1 MAQRHPAAITPV
13 LLTSPER
20 CATIPPRSEDVIPSL
35 PGPLCQD
42 LFVRVQDSD
51 LRPEPKTGPP
61 AAPSGVAATR
71 DGTRL
76 AYDIKGRG
84 SDGIALVHS
93 LAMDRHFWQPVAEL
107 LAASIP
113 VLTYDCRGHG
123 QSDKPKGPYT
133 VELFARDLADLL
145 DHVGWKSA
153 RVAGAS
159 MGGSIALAFAA
170 AYPTRTSALGL
181 IDTTAWYG
189 AEAPKQWAER
199 ATRAAK
205 DGMSALVEFQT
216 TRWFGDPFR
225 ARRPDVVEES
235 IDVFLRNDVDAYVET
250 CKMLGAADLRAALP
264 GMTMPTAI
272 VVGEEDYATP
282 VAMAEALQ
290 RGIAGSTLTVLSGAR
305 HLTPLEVPDQIADEL
320 RGLATRVPPR

>member
-1 MAQRHPAAITPV
+1 
-13 LLTSPER
+13 
-20 CATIPPRSEDVIPSL
+20 
-35 PGPLCQD
+35 
-42 LFVRVQDSD
+42 
-51 LRPEPKTGPP
+51 
-61 AAPSGVAATR
+61 VAATR

-76 AYDIKGRG
+76 VYDIQGRG
-84 SDGIALVHS
+84 TDGIVLVHS
-93 LAMDRHFWQPVAEL
+93 LAMDRRFWQPVAER
-107 LAASIP
+107 LAVDMP
-113 VLTYDCRGHG
+113 VITYDCRGHG
-123 QSDKPKGPYT
+123 QSDKPQGPYT

-145 DHVGWKSA
+145 DQIGWTSA

-159 MGGSIALAFAA
+159 MGGCIALAFAA

-199 ATRAAK
+199 AARAAK

-216 TRWFGDPFR
+216 TRWFGDTFR
-225 ARRPDVVEES
+225 MQRPDVVKDS
-235 IDVFLRNDVDAYVET
+235 VDVFLRNDVAAYVET

-290 RGIAGSTLTVLSGAR
+290 RGIKGSTLTVLKGAR
-305 HLTPLEVPDQIADEL
+305 HLTPLEMRDRIAQEL
-320 RGLATRVPPR
+320 RALAERATPR